1 MVILFLRLTLPSLFL
16 HHDKGLISY
25 KGENFVV
32 CITLDNKV
40 QEEVLIDEKTK
51 LLGYLKT
58 QLENDS
64 ISLTVDVIPL
74 KEEEMKAYT
83 AEDKFK
89 KMVKKNPD
97 LLNLK
102 DKFDLEIDF

>member
-1 MVILFLRLTLPSLFL
+1 L
-16 HHDKGLISY
+16 
-25 KGENFVV
+25 
-32 CITLDNKV
+32 CIILDNKV
-40 QEEVLIDEKTK
+40 QEEVINDEKTK
-51 LLGYLKT
+51 LLRYFKS

-64 ISLTVDVIPL
+64 ISLTVKVTPL

>member
-1 MVILFLRLTLPSLFL
+1 M
-16 HHDKGLISY
+16 K
-25 KGENFVV
+25 ENFNV

-40 QEEVLIDEKTK
+40 QEEVINDEKTK
-51 LLGYLKT
+51 LLGYLKS
-58 QLENDS
+58 QLENDN
-64 ISLTVDVIPL
+64 ISLTVEVTAF

>member
-1 MVILFLRLTLPSLFL
+1 MFIDTFVIILI
-16 HHDKGLISY
+16 KG
-25 KGENFVV
+25 
-32 CITLDNKV
+32 V
-40 QEEVLIDEKTK
+40 QEKVLKDEKTK
-51 LLGYLKT
+51 LLRYLKT

-64 ISLTVDVIPL
+64 ISLTIDVTPL

>member
-1 MVILFLRLTLPSLFL
+1 M
-16 HHDKGLISY
+16 K
-25 KGENFVV
+25 ENFNV

-40 QEEVLIDEKTK
+40 QEEVLNDEKSK

-58 QLENDS
+58 QLENNS
-64 ISLTVDVIPL
+64 ISLTVDVTPL
-74 KEEEMKAYT
+74 KELEMKAYT
-83 AEDKFK
+83 SEDKFK
-89 KMVKKNPD
+89 KMVKKPD